1 MSKDAKSGSGWK
13 DLRLVDAGHNAA
25 GCTTAGRVA
34 RPLSWFIRR
43 LRSGTVVEVRDA
55 CGLGIAELAAMH
67 LVAQSLL
74 RGLGQIAKI
83 RRQFTQFIVALYA
96 ILFREPERFT
106 GCIEVHGEQYS
117 SEIAPAQK
125 VG

>member
-1 MSKDAKSGSGWK
+1 M
-13 DLRLVDAGHNAA
+13 
-25 GCTTAGRVA
+25 
-34 RPLSWFIRR
+34 SWFIRR

-55 CGLGIAELAAMH
+55 CGLRLAQPTAAQFC
-67 LVAQSLL
+67 AQSLL
-74 RGLGQIAKI
+74 RRFGQIAKI

-96 ILFREPERFT
+96 IFFREPERFT

-117 SEIAPAQK
+117 SGIAPAQK